1 MREELNMIKGKTSSG
16 FEYAID
22 PAALDNM
29 ELVDA
34 IAEADE
40 NYLAVSKVIRL
51 LLGDDQ
57 RKKLYDHLRTEQG
70 TVPVAAVKDA
80 LLEIFKG
87 SGQQVKN

>member
-1 MREELNMIKGKTSSG
+1 MIKGKTSTG
-16 FEYAID
+16 FEYEID
-22 PAALDNM
+22 SAALDNM

-40 NYLAVSKVIRL
+40 NHLGISKVIRL
-51 LLGDDQ
+51 LLGEKQ
-57 RKKLYDHLRTEQG
+57 RNKLYDHLRTEKG
-70 TVPVAAVKDA
+70 TVPVAAVREA